1 MSKRL
6 SVITWLMVF
15 AMMISI
21 CSCSGTATVT
31 ETETETEIEETRPL
45 DRRSEKTPENY

>member
-21 CSCSGTATVT
+21 CSCSGTAT
-31 ETETETEIEETRPL
+31 ETETETEIEETLPL
-45 DRRSEKTPENY
+45 DRLSEKTPENY